1 MLVQRISRMNTCAD
15 FDEFQ
20 LAYGLD
26 SSLYGCSTIP
36 ANPD

>member
-1 MLVQRISRMNTCAD
+1 MLVQWISRMNTCAD

-36 ANPD
+36 VSPN